1 MKLIKY
7 IFSLA
12 ICAAM
17 FASCGDLSEV
27 NQDPGRLSDVAL
39 NLKLPA
45 ILADNAYNQ
54 GANQNR
60 VAGMI
65 MQQLIGLDAQQI
77 QYYEYF
83 LSENAFNNYWRF
95 GLYAGPLRGAE
106 VIIASSDES
115 TTFYSGVAKVIEAN
129 NLAIAASQF
138 GDIPFSEAFKGEENI
153 LQPTYDSQ
161 ESIYAAAQSL
171 LDAAINDLSTGTG
184 YFGGDLIY
192 GGDAAAWSAAAL
204 ALKARYTN
212 HLSKRNGS
220 ATADAAALAQQALDA
235 GFTNASFAFGSAQ
248 TDNWSLAKFGIDR
261 PSTLGFNPMFADRL
275 AAKADP
281 RAQFYTD
288 ANNDYFVLGNTDLVW
303 AQDNASVPMISVAE
317 LQFIIA
323 ENAAR
328 SGDATAT
335 TDALKAAVATNMT
348 LLGCSQDT
356 ITAYADANLNVSG
369 SAEELLE
376 AVMDE
381 AYVAYYGYNFNE
393 TWVNYRRTGY
403 PALTPNPD
411 GKRDFNPSG
420 IIPRRYLYV
429 DSETALNGA
438 NVKAARDNQNGG
450 LLDADTWAFE

>member
-1 MKLIKY
+1 MKLMKY

-12 ICAAM
+12 ICSIM
-17 FASCGDLSEV
+17 LVSCGDLSEV

-65 MQQLIGLDAQQI
+65 MQQLLGIDAQQI
-77 QYYEYF
+77 QYYDYL

-106 VIIASSDES
+106 VIIASSDEN
-115 TTFYSGVAKVIEAN
+115 TTFYSGVAKVIEGN

-138 GDIPFSEAFKGEENI
+138 GDIPFTEAFQGEDNV
-153 LQPTYDSQ
+153 LQPKYDTQ
-161 ESIYAAAQSL
+161 ESVYAAAIGL
-171 LDAAINDLSTGTG
+171 LDAGMKDLETGTG

-192 GGDAAAWSAAAL
+192 GGDAAAWSACAL

-212 HLSKRNGS
+212 HLSKRNGT
-220 ATADAAALAQQALDA
+220 ATADAAAMAQQAIDA

-248 TDNWSLAKFGIDR
+248 TDNWTLAKFGIDR
-261 PSTLGFNPMFADRL
+261 PSTLAFNPMFAQRL
-275 AAKADP
+275 ADKADP

-288 ANNDYFVLGNTDLVW
+288 ANNEYFVLGNTDLVW
-303 AQDNASVPMISVAE
+303 AQDNAVVPMISLHE

-323 ENAAR
+323 EAAAR

-335 TDALKAAVATNMT
+335 TDALKAAVASNMT
-348 LLGCSQDT
+348 LLGCSSDT
-356 ITAYADANLNVSG
+356 IVAYADANLNVTG
-369 SAEELLE
+369 SAEALLE
-376 AVMDE
+376 EVMNE
-381 AYVAYYGYNFNE
+381 AYVAYYGHNFNE
-393 TWVNYRRTGY
+393 TWTNYRRTGY

-411 GKRDFNPSG
+411 AKPDFNESK
-420 IIPRRYLYV
+420 IIPRRFLYV
-429 DSETALNGA
+429 DSETSLNGA
-438 NVKAARDNQNGG
+438 SVKEARDRQNGG
-450 LLDADTWAFE
+450 MLDADTWAFE